1 MTTDFRLPTEDR
13 NMEHNSTFPIKQNEL
28 NALRDEATSYIK
40 SVQWEQGQRAKN
52 KENNGKDESILL
64 YLSRAQGGNG
74 GIEVTSVSKT
84 ILALKKRLLP
94 GSVAIPIHLN
104 ETLFAV
110 QEGLALGIWI
120 KDSYYDASG
129 LSSLSERKSVLDNA
143 GKREYESKMHTATA
157 FMLFATAYNI
167 LHNLIPHASDDLS
180 VMKNKFAGI
189 PEVSFISP
197 LKGIA
202 CTLYYYDKYLSHPD
216 IVKTDKDVIDFTVV
230 YFEALI
236 DEIQLRKNSLE
247 YTETILDRTYKLESR
262 GVGTDFAVSGW
273 ENVFQ
278 GAAKSVEFNK
288 IKFEQIVGNRDA
300 KHFARRLTERML
312 SYDFA
317 AQKNP
322 FQELGGFMPV
332 FMGYGIPGT
341 GKSMLIAAI
350 ATRLKEHCDN
360 LDIPF
365 LFHPMPDTLIST
377 FQGGSAEKMVEW
389 MKPLQD
395 PTRLIFAPIDDAEN
409 NLQERTTQGVSA
421 GVKEVI
427 GVFLRY
433 TEGAYAV
440 NYGNSSIGLFTNLPE
455 MLDKAVIS
463 RVQGRFKIDG
473 ARTEHDF
480 LDQDHLW
487 WRKLDDTMPD
497 FINMQGPENYSYLQ
511 DQGLAKNMGE
521 ILKVS
526 DKPSEERVLEAYDK
540 IEKHFKTNQHLFYAN
555 LYKEIQKIFPFF
567 SSRDVRNI
575 QSAIS
580 LRLTDFDLEEDW
592 FENPEI
598 YFKKDY
604 DTKFNMLQE
613 LMRVNMKGL
622 DFSEIRRQEVV
633 RYLDN
638 VATIADTDFKRKV
651 DARINQLNIDLEAK
665 KKFDKAN

>member
-1 MTTDFRLPTEDR
+1 
-13 NMEHNSTFPIKQNEL
+13 MEHNSTFPIKKSEL
-28 NALRDEATSYIK
+28 DVLRDEASSYLK
-40 SVQWEQGQRAKN
+40 SISWEQGARAKN
-52 KENNGKDESILL
+52 KDKDAQDESILL
-64 YLSRAQGGNG
+64 YLSKANNG
-74 GIEVTSVSKT
+74 SSASITSVSKT

-94 GSVAIPIHLN
+94 DSVAIPIMLN
-104 ETLFAV
+104 QTLYAV
-110 QEGLALGIWI
+110 QEGLTLGIWI

-129 LSSLSERKSVLDNA
+129 LSSLNERKSALDND
-143 GKREYESKMHTATA
+143 GRREYESKMQTASA
-157 FMLFATAYNI
+157 FMLFASGYKI
-167 LHNLIPHASDDLS
+167 LHLLKPHASDDLS
-180 VMKNKFAGI
+180 VMKQKFAGI
-189 PEVSFISP
+189 PEVSLLSP
-197 LKGIA
+197 LKSVSCA
-202 CTLYYYDKYLSHPD
+202 LFYYDKYLAHPD
-216 IVKTDKDVIDFTVV
+216 IVKSDKDVADFTVV
-230 YFEALI
+230 YFEALLA
-236 DEIQLRKNSLE
+236 EISLRRSSLE
-247 YTETILDRTYKLESR
+247 YTETIVDRTYKLENS
-262 GVGTDFAVSGW
+262 DFAISGW
-273 ENVFQ
+273 ENTFQ
-278 GAAKSVEFNK
+278 GTAKSVEFNK
-288 IKFEQIVGNRDA
+288 IQFEQIVGNRDA

-312 SYDFA
+312 SYDFEA
-317 AQKNP
+317 KKNP

-377 FQGGSAEKMVEW
+377 FQGGSAEKMVDW
-389 MKPLQD
+389 MKPMQD
-395 PTRLIFAPIDDAEN
+395 PSKLIFAPIDDAEN
-409 NLQERTTQGVSA
+409 NLQERTAQGVSA

-473 ARTEHDF
+473 ARSEHDF

-487 WRKLDDTMPD
+487 WSKLDKTMPE
-497 FINMQGPENYSYLQ
+497 FVNMQGPADYKYLQ
-511 DQGLAKNMGE
+511 DQGLATNMGE
-521 ILKVS
+521 ILNVS
-526 DKPSEERVLEAYDK
+526 DKPTELRVLEAYDK
-540 IEKHFKTNQHLFYAN
+540 AETQHKTNSHQFYAT

-575 QSAIS
+575 QSAVS
-580 LRLTDFDLEEDW
+580 LRLTDFDLEQSW
-592 FENPEI
+592 FENPET

-604 DTKFNMLQE
+604 TTKFNMLQE
-613 LMRVNMKGL
+613 LMKSNMKGL
-622 DFSEIRRQEVV
+622 NFSEIRRQEVV

-651 DARINQLNIDLEAK
+651 DARINQLNIETKARDL
-665 KKFDKAN
+665 FSNGQ

>member
-1 MTTDFRLPTEDR
+1 
-13 NMEHNSTFPIKQNEL
+13 MEHNSTFPIKITEL
-28 NALRDEATSYIK
+28 DMLRDEASSYLK
-40 SVQWEQGQRAKN
+40 SIQWEQGQRAKN
-52 KENNGKDESILL
+52 KDKDAKDESILL
-64 YLSRAQGGNG
+64 YLSRANNG
-74 GIEVTSVSKT
+74 SNSAEITSVSKT

-94 GSVAIPIHLN
+94 DSVALPIYLN
-104 ETLFAV
+104 QTLYAV
-110 QEGLALGIWI
+110 QEGLAIGVWI
-120 KDSYYDASG
+120 KDSYYDSSG
-129 LSSLSERKSVLDNA
+129 LTSLNQNKSALDSL
-143 GKREYESKMHTATA
+143 GKREFESKMHTATA
-157 FMLFATAYNI
+157 FMLFASAYHI
-167 LHNLIPHASDDLS
+167 LHNLKPHASDDLS
-180 VMKNKFAGI
+180 VMKQKFAGI
-189 PEVSFISP
+189 PEVSLLSP
-197 LKGIA
+197 LKGIS
-202 CTLYYYDKYLSHPD
+202 CNLFYFDKYLGHPD
-216 IVKTDKDVIDFTVV
+216 IVKSDKDVIDFTVV

-236 DEIQLRKNSLE
+236 DEIQLRKSSLE
-247 YTETILDRTYKLESR
+247 YVETIEDRTYKLENSE
-262 GVGTDFAVSGW
+262 FAISGW
-273 ENVFQ
+273 SNVFS
-278 GAAKSVEFNK
+278 GTAKSIEFNK

-312 SYDFA
+312 SYDFIA
-317 AQKNP
+317 KKNP

-350 ATRLKEHCDN
+350 ATKLKEHCDT

-389 MKPLQD
+389 MKPMQD
-395 PTRLIFAPIDDAEN
+395 PTKLIFAPIDDAEN
-409 NLQERTTQGVSA
+409 NLQERTAQGVSA

-487 WRKLDDTMPD
+487 WSKLDKTMPD
-497 FINMQGPENYSYLQ
+497 FVNMSSPSDYQYLK
-511 DQGLAKNMGE
+511 DQGLAKNMGD
-521 ILKVS
+521 ILNSVE
-526 DKPSEERVLEAYDK
+526 KPSEERVLEAYNK
-540 IEKHFKTNQHLFYAN
+540 AEKLHKTDEHLFYAG

-575 QSAIS
+575 QSSIS
-580 LRLTDFDLEEDW
+580 LRLTDFDLEQDW
-592 FENPEI
+592 FDNPEI
-598 YFKKDY
+598 YFKQNY

-613 LMRVNMKGL
+613 LMKSNMKGL

-651 DARINQLNIDLEAK
+651 DARVNQLNIDMEARST
-665 KKFDKAN
+665 FDNGK

>member
-1 MTTDFRLPTEDR
+1 
-13 NMEHNSTFPIKQNEL
+13 MEHNSTFPIKQTEL
-28 NALRDEATSYIK
+28 DMLRDEASSYIK
-40 SVQWEQGQRAKN
+40 SIQWEQGERARN
-52 KENNGKDESILL
+52 KDKDAKDESILL
-64 YLSRAQGGNG
+64 YLSRAKGNG
-74 GIEVTSVSKT
+74 GTQITSVSKT
-84 ILALKKRLLP
+84 ALELKKRLLP
-94 GSVAIPIHLN
+94 ESVALPVRLN

-110 QEGLALGIWI
+110 QEGIGLGLWI
-120 KDSYYDASG
+120 RDSYYDASG
-129 LSSLSERKSVLDNA
+129 LSSLNENKAALDKA
-143 GKREYESKMHTATA
+143 GRREYESKMLTATA
-157 FMLFATAYNI
+157 FMLFALSYKI
-167 LHNLIPHASDDLS
+167 LHDLKPNASDDLS
-180 VMKNKFAGI
+180 VMKQKFAGI
-189 PEVSFISP
+189 PEVSFLTP
-197 LKGIA
+197 LKGISCA
-202 CTLYYYDKYLSHPD
+202 LFYYDKYLDHPEIIKSD
-216 IVKTDKDVIDFTVV
+216 DDVIDFTVV
-230 YFEALI
+230 YFMALI
-236 DEIQLRKNSLE
+236 DEIQLRKSTLE
-247 YTETILDRTYKLESR
+247 YTETIVDRAYKLENS
-262 GVGTDFAVSGW
+262 DFAVDGW
-273 ENVFQ
+273 SNVFQ
-278 GAAKSVEFNK
+278 GTAKSVEFNK
-288 IKFEQIVGNRDA
+288 IQFEQIVGNRDA

-312 SYDFA
+312 SYDFDT
-317 AQKNP
+317 QKNP
-322 FQELGGFMPV
+322 FQALGGFMPV

-350 ATRLKEHCDN
+350 ATRLKEHADN
-360 LDIPF
+360 LAIPF
-365 LFHPMPDTLIST
+365 LFHPMPDTIVST

-409 NLQERTTQGVSA
+409 NLQERTAQGVSA

-487 WRKLDDTMPD
+487 WRNLQETMPD
-497 FINMQGPENYSYLQ
+497 FVNMNNPEGYQYLA
-511 DQGLAKNMGE
+511 DQGLAKSMGD
-521 ILKVS
+521 IL
-526 DKPSEERVLEAYDK
+526 DTIERPTEERVHDTFDK
-540 IEKHFKTNQHLFYAN
+540 VEKLHQNDDHMFYAT

-580 LRLTDFDLEEDW
+580 LRLTDFDLEADW
-592 FENPEI
+592 FDNPET

-613 LMRVNMKGL
+613 LMKTNMKGL
-622 DFSEIRRQEVV
+622 NFSDIRRQEVI

-651 DARINQLNIDLEAK
+651 DARINQMNIEAEARDQFSNK
-665 KKFDKAN
+665 N

>member
-1 MTTDFRLPTEDR
+1 
-13 NMEHNSTFPIKQNEL
+13 MEHNSTFPIKQNEL
-28 NALRDEATSYIK
+28 DMLREEATSYLK
-40 SVQWEQGQRAKN
+40 SIQWEQGHRAKN
-52 KENNGKDESILL
+52 RDKEAKDDSILL
-64 YLSRAQGGNG
+64 YLSRAKGGNNAT
-74 GIEVTSVSKT
+74 EVTSVSKT

-94 GSVAIPIHLN
+94 ESVAIPLHLN
-104 ETLFAV
+104 QTLFAV
-110 QEGLALGIWI
+110 QEGLAMGIWI
-120 KDSYYDASG
+120 KDNYYDASG
-129 LSSLSERKSVLDNA
+129 LSSLSERKATLSSS
-143 GKREYESKMHTATA
+143 GKREFESKMHTATA
-157 FMLFATAYNI
+157 FMLFSTAYNV
-167 LHNLIPHASDDLS
+167 LYNLKPHASDDLS

-189 PEVSFISP
+189 PEVSLMSP

-202 CTLYYYDKYLSHPD
+202 CSLYYYDKYLGHPD
-216 IVKTDKDVIDFTVV
+216 VIGSDKDVIDFTVV

-236 DEIQLRKNSLE
+236 DEIQLRKSSLE
-247 YTETILDRTYKLESR
+247 YTETILDRTYKLENS
-262 GVGTDFAVSGW
+262 DFAVSGW
-273 ENVFQ
+273 ENVFA
-278 GAAKSVEFNK
+278 GTAKSMEFNK
-288 IKFEQIVGNRDA
+288 VRFEEIVGNRDA
-300 KHFARRLTERML
+300 KHFARRLTERLL
-312 SYDFA
+312 SYDFTA
-317 AQKNP
+317 KKNP

-350 ATRLKEHCDN
+350 ATRLKEHCNN

-389 MKPLQD
+389 MKPMQD

-409 NLQERTTQGVSA
+409 NLQERTAQGVSA

-487 WRKLDDTMPD
+487 WRNLEDTMPD
-497 FINMQGPENYSYLQ
+497 FINMSDPSNYEYLMS
-511 DQGLAKNMGE
+511 QGLAKHMGE
-521 ILKVS
+521 ILK
-526 DKPSEERVLEAYDK
+526 DIEKPSEERVLEVYDK
-540 IEKHFKTNQHLFYAN
+540 VEKAFKSDQHLFYAN
-555 LYKEIQKIFPFF
+555 LYKDMQKIFPFF

-575 QSAIS
+575 QSAIY
-580 LRLTDFDLEEDW
+580 LRLTDFDLEKNW
-592 FENPEI
+592 FENPEV
-598 YFKKDY
+598 YFNKDY
-604 DTKFNMLQE
+604 ETKFNMLQE
-613 LMRVNMKGL
+613 LMRANMEGL
-622 DFSEIRRQEVV
+622 NFSDIRRQEVV

-651 DARINQLNIDLEAK
+651 DSRVNQLNIETEARQQ
-665 KKFDKAN
+665 FDNEQR

>member
-1 MTTDFRLPTEDR
+1 
-13 NMEHNSTFPIKQNEL
+13 MEHNSTFPIKQTEL
-28 NALRDEATSYIK
+28 DMLRDEASGYLK
-40 SVQWEQGQRAKN
+40 SVQWEQSARAKN
-52 KENNGKDESILL
+52 KDKEAKDESILL
-64 YLSRAQGGNG
+64 FLSRANNG
-74 GIEVTSVSKT
+74 SATEITSVSKT

-94 GSVAIPIHLN
+94 DSVAIPISLN
-104 ETLFAV
+104 QTLYAV
-110 QEGLALGIWI
+110 QEGITLGIWV

-129 LSSLSERKSVLDNA
+129 LSSLNENKSALDSN
-143 GKREYESKMHTATA
+143 GKREFESKLLTATA
-157 FMLFATAYNI
+157 FMLFSTAYKI
-167 LHNLIPHASDDLS
+167 LNDLKPFASDDLS
-180 VMKNKFAGI
+180 VMKQKFAGI
-189 PEVSFISP
+189 PEVSLLSP
-197 LKGIA
+197 LKGIS
-202 CTLYYYDKYLSHPD
+202 CSLFYYDKYLAHPD
-216 IVKTDKDVIDFTVV
+216 IIKTDKDVIDFTVV

-236 DEIQLRKNSLE
+236 DEINLRKSSLE
-247 YTETILDRTYKLESR
+247 YTETITDRTYKLENS
-262 GVGTDFAVSGW
+262 DFAISGW
-273 ENVFQ
+273 ENTFAGTAV
-278 GAAKSVEFNK
+278 SVEFNK
-288 IKFEQIVGNRDA
+288 IQFEQIVGNKDA

-312 SYDFA
+312 SYDFE

-350 ATRLKEHCDN
+350 ATRLKEHCDH

-389 MKPLQD
+389 MKPMQD
-395 PTRLIFAPIDDAEN
+395 PTKLIFAPIDDAEN
-409 NLQERTTQGVSA
+409 NLQERTAQGVSA

-473 ARTEHDF
+473 ARTENDF
-480 LDQDHLW
+480 LDQDHIW
-487 WRKLDDTMPD
+487 WNKFKKTMPD
-497 FINMQGPENYSYLQ
+497 FVNMKDPSSYEYLH
-511 DQGLAKNMGE
+511 DQGFVKTMGDVLSSIE
-521 ILKVS
+521 
-526 DKPSEERVLEAYDK
+526 KPTEERVHEVYDK
-540 IEKHFKTNQHLFYAN
+540 VEKQYKTNEHMFFAS

-580 LRLTDFDLEEDW
+580 LRLTDFDLEDDW
-592 FENPEI
+592 FENSEI
-598 YFKKDY
+598 YLKKGY
-604 DTKFNMLQE
+604 ETKFNMLQE
-613 LMRVNMKGL
+613 LMKSNMKGL

-651 DARINQLNIDLEAK
+651 DARVNQLNIDLEARK
-665 KKFDKAN
+665 TFEN

>member
-1 MTTDFRLPTEDR
+1 M
-13 NMEHNSTFPIKQNEL
+13 NHNSTFPIKQNEL
-28 NALRDEATSYIK
+28 DMLRDEATGYLK
-40 SVQWEQGQRAKN
+40 SVQWEQSNKAKSRD
-52 KENNGKDESILL
+52 KDVKDESILL
-64 YLSRAQGGNG
+64 YLSKANNG
-74 GIEVTSVSKT
+74 SNVEITSISKT

-94 GSVAIPIHLN
+94 DSIAIPVHLN
-104 ETLFAV
+104 QTLFAV
-110 QEGLALGIWI
+110 QEGLTLGIWI

-129 LSSLSERKSVLDNA
+129 LSSLNELKSALNA
-143 GKREYESKMHTATA
+143 SGKREFESKLQTATA
-157 FMLFATAYNI
+157 FQLFATSYKI
-167 LHNLIPHASDDLS
+167 LHDLKPFASDDLS
-180 VMKNKFAGI
+180 VMKQKFAGI
-189 PEVSFISP
+189 PEVSLLSP

-202 CTLYYYDKYLSHPD
+202 CALFYFDKYLGHPE
-216 IVKTDKDVIDFTVV
+216 IIKTDKDVVDFTVV
-230 YFEALI
+230 YFEAFI
-236 DEIQLRKNSLE
+236 DEIQLRKSSLE
-247 YTETILDRTYKLESR
+247 YTETIVDRTYKLENS
-262 GVGTDFAVSGW
+262 DFAVAGW

-278 GAAKSVEFNK
+278 GSAKSIEFNK
-288 IKFEQIVGNRDA
+288 VQFEQIVGNKDA

-312 SYDFA
+312 SYDFE

-350 ATRLKEHCDN
+350 ATRLKEHCEH

-389 MKPLQD
+389 MKPMQD
-395 PTRLIFAPIDDAEN
+395 PTKIIFAPIDDAEN
-409 NLQERTTQGVSA
+409 NLQERTAQGVSA

-440 NYGNSSIGLFTNLPE
+440 NYGNSSVGLFTNLPE
-455 MLDKAVIS
+455 MLDKAVLS
-463 RVQGRFKIDG
+463 RIQGRFKIDG

-480 LDQDHLW
+480 LDQDYIW
-487 WRKLDDTMPD
+487 WKKFEKTIPD
-497 FINMQGPENYSYLQ
+497 FVNMQNPSNYDFLK
-511 DQGLAKNMGE
+511 DQGVTKSMGE
-521 ILKVS
+521 ILNAVE
-526 DKPSEERVLEAYDK
+526 KPSEERVLEAYDK
-540 IEKHFKTNQHLFYAN
+540 ATLKHKTNEHEFFAT

-580 LRLTDFDLEEDW
+580 LRLTDFDLEPNW
-592 FENPEI
+592 FEKPEI
-598 YFKKDY
+598 YFKQNY
-604 DTKFNMLQE
+604 ETKFHMLQE
-613 LMRVNMKGL
+613 LMKANMKGL

-651 DARINQLNIDLEAK
+651 DERVNQLNIDLEARRN
-665 KKFDKAN
+665 FEDGN

>member
-1 MTTDFRLPTEDR
+1 
-13 NMEHNSTFPIKQNEL
+13 MEHNSTFPIKQNEL
-28 NALRDEATSYIK
+28 DMLRDEATSYIK

-52 KENNGKDESILL
+52 KDKDAKDESILL
-64 YLSRAQGGNG
+64 YLSRAKGNG
-74 GIEVTSVSKT
+74 GAEITSVSKT
-84 ILALKKRLLP
+84 ILELKKRLLP
-94 GSVAIPIHLN
+94 ESIAIPIHLN
-104 ETLFAV
+104 QTLYAV
-110 QEGLALGIWI
+110 QEGIALGIWI

-129 LSSLSERKSVLDNA
+129 LSSLAENKSALDNS
-143 GKREYESKMHTATA
+143 GKREYESKMQTATA
-157 FMLFATAYNI
+157 FMLFSTAYKV
-167 LHNLIPHASDDLS
+167 LHDLKTLASDDLS

-189 PEVSFISP
+189 PEVSLMTP
-197 LKGIA
+197 LKGISCA
-202 CTLYYYDKYLSHPD
+202 LFYYDKYLGHPE
-216 IVKTDKDVIDFTVV
+216 IVKSDKDVVDFTVV

-236 DEIQLRKNSLE
+236 AEIQMRKSSLE
-247 YTETILDRTYKLESR
+247 YTETILDRTYKLEKSE
-262 GVGTDFAVSGW
+262 FAISGW
-273 ENVFQ
+273 DNIFQ

-288 IKFEQIVGNRDA
+288 IQFEQIVGNRDA

-312 SYDFA
+312 SYDFIA
-317 AQKNP
+317 KKNP

-377 FQGGSAEKMVEW
+377 FQGGSAEKMVDW

-395 PTRLIFAPIDDAEN
+395 PSKLIFAPIDDAEN
-409 NLQERTTQGVSA
+409 NLQERTAQGVSA

-487 WRKLDDTMPD
+487 WRKLEDTMPD
-497 FINMQGPENYSYLQ
+497 FVNMQGPENYSYLQ

-526 DKPSEERVLEAYDK
+526 DKPTEERVLEVYDRV
-540 IEKHFKTNQHLFYAN
+540 EQSFKANQHLFYAN
-555 LYKEIQKIFPFF
+555 LYKDIQKIFPFF

-575 QSAIS
+575 QSAVS

-592 FENPEI
+592 FENPEL

-613 LMRVNMKGL
+613 LMRSNMKGL

-651 DARINQLNIDLEAK
+651 DARVNQLNIDREAREQ
-665 KKFDKAN
+665 FGNN

>member
-1 MTTDFRLPTEDR
+1 
-13 NMEHNSTFPIKQNEL
+13 MEHNSTFPIKQTEL
-28 NALRDEATSYIK
+28 DMLREEATSYLK
-40 SVQWEQGQRAKN
+40 SVQWEQGQRARN
-52 KENNGKDESILL
+52 KDKDSKDDSILF
-64 YLSRAQGGNG
+64 YLSRANNG
-74 GIEVTSVSKT
+74 TNAVEITSVSKT

-94 GSVAIPIHLN
+94 ESVAIPLLLN
-104 ETLFAV
+104 QTLYAV
-110 QEGLALGIWI
+110 QEGITLGIWV

-129 LSSLSERKSVLDNA
+129 LSSLTERKSVLDNS
-143 GKREYESKMHTATA
+143 GKREYESKMQTATA
-157 FMLFATAYNI
+157 FMLFSIAYNI
-167 LHNLIPHASDDLS
+167 LHNLKTVASDDLS
-180 VMKNKFAGI
+180 VMKQKFAGI
-189 PEVSFISP
+189 PEVSLMSP
-197 LKGIA
+197 LKGISCA
-202 CTLYYYDKYLSHPD
+202 LFYYDKYLGHQD
-216 IVKTDKDVIDFTVV
+216 IIKSDKDVADFTVV

-236 DEIQLRKNSLE
+236 DEIQIRKSTLE
-247 YTETILDRTYKLESR
+247 YQETILDRTYKLEKSE
-262 GVGTDFAVSGW
+262 FAISGW
-273 ENVFQ
+273 DNVFS
-278 GAAKSVEFNK
+278 GTAKSIEFNK
-288 IKFEQIVGNRDA
+288 IQFEQIVGNRDA

-312 SYDFA
+312 SYDFTA
-317 AQKNP
+317 KKNP

-350 ATRLKEHCDN
+350 ATKLKEHCDN

-395 PTRLIFAPIDDAEN
+395 PSKLIFAPIDDAEN
-409 NLQERTTQGVSA
+409 NLQERTEQGVSA

-480 LDQDHLW
+480 LDQDYIW
-487 WRKLDDTMPD
+487 WKKFEKTMPS
-497 FINMQGPENYSYLQ
+497 FVNMNNPEAYKYLG
-511 DQGLAKNMGE
+511 DQVLAKNMGD
-521 ILKVS
+521 ILKAVE
-526 DKPSEERVLEAYDK
+526 KPSEERVLETF
-540 IEKHFKTNQHLFYAN
+540 EKVEKQHREEDHMFYAS

-592 FENPEI
+592 FQNPDK

-604 DTKFNMLQE
+604 ETKFNMLQE
-613 LMRVNMKGL
+613 LMKANMKGL
-622 DFSEIRRQEVV
+622 NFSDIRKQEVI

-651 DARINQLNIDLEAK
+651 DARIDQLKIETEARE
-665 KKFDKAN
+665 KFDD

>member
-1 MTTDFRLPTEDR
+1 
-13 NMEHNSTFPIKQNEL
+13 MEHNSTFPIKQSEL
-28 NALRDEATSYIK
+28 DMLRDEATSYLK

-52 KENNGKDESILL
+52 KDKDAKDESILL
-64 YLSRAQGGNG
+64 YLSRANNG
-74 GIEVTSVSKT
+74 TNTSEITSVSKT
-84 ILALKKRLLP
+84 ILELKKRLLP
-94 GSVAIPIHLN
+94 ESIAIPVLLN
-104 ETLFAV
+104 QTLFAV
-110 QEGLALGIWI
+110 QEGITLGIWI

-129 LSSLSERKSVLDNA
+129 LSSLNERKSTLDDS
-143 GKREYESKMHTATA
+143 GKREYESKMHTSTA
-157 FMLFATAYNI
+157 FMLFSTAYNI
-167 LHNLIPHASDDLS
+167 LHNLKNVASDDLS
-180 VMKNKFAGI
+180 VMKQKFAGI
-189 PEVSFISP
+189 PEVSFMSP

-202 CTLYYYDKYLSHPD
+202 CMLFYYDKYLSHPD
-216 IVKTDKDVIDFTVV
+216 IIKSDKDVADFTVV

-236 DEIQLRKNSLE
+236 AEIQMRKSSLE
-247 YTETILDRTYKLESR
+247 YQETILDRTYKLEKSE
-262 GVGTDFAVSGW
+262 FAISGW
-273 ENVFQ
+273 NNVFA

-288 IKFEQIVGNRDA
+288 IRFEQIVGNRDA
-300 KHFARRLTERML
+300 KHFARRLTERLL
-312 SYDFA
+312 SYDFTA
-317 AQKNP
+317 KKNP

-350 ATRLKEHCDN
+350 ATRLKEHCDT
-360 LDIPF
+360 LEIPF

-395 PTRLIFAPIDDAEN
+395 PSKLIFAPIDDAEN
-409 NLQERTTQGVSA
+409 NLQERTAQGVSA

-497 FINMQGPENYSYLQ
+497 FVNMKNPDNYQYLQ

-521 ILKVS
+521 ILNKV
-526 DKPSEERVLEAYDK
+526 DKPSEERVHAIYDK
-540 IEKHFKTNQHLFYAN
+540 VEKQFKTSEHLFYAN
-555 LYKEIQKIFPFF
+555 LYKDMQKVFPFF

-580 LRLTDFDLEEDW
+580 LRLTDFDLEQSW
-592 FENPEI
+592 FENPEV

-604 DTKFNMLQE
+604 LTKFNMLQE
-613 LMRVNMKGL
+613 LMRANMKGL

-633 RYLDN
+633 RYIDN

-651 DARINQLNIDLEAK
+651 DARVDQLHIETEARE
-665 KKFDKAN
+665 KFDKEFDD

>member
-1 MTTDFRLPTEDR
+1 
-13 NMEHNSTFPIKQNEL
+13 MEHNSTFPIKHSEL
-28 NALRDEATSYIK
+28 DMLRDEAASYLK
-40 SVQWEQGQRAKN
+40 SVQWEQGARAKS
-52 KENNGKDESILL
+52 KEKDAKDESILL
-64 YLSRAQGGNG
+64 YLSRANNG
-74 GIEVTSVSKT
+74 SNSTEITSVSKT

-94 GSVAIPIHLN
+94 DSVAIPIYLN
-104 ETLFAV
+104 QTLYAV
-110 QEGLALGIWI
+110 QEGITLGIWI

-129 LSSLSERKSVLDNA
+129 LSNLNENKSALDNN
-143 GKREYESKMHTATA
+143 GKRAFESKMHTATA
-157 FMLFATAYNI
+157 FMLFAKAYKI
-167 LHNLIPHASDDLS
+167 LHDLKPHASDDLS
-180 VMKNKFAGI
+180 VMKQKFAGI
-189 PEVSFISP
+189 PEVSLMSP
-197 LKGIA
+197 LKGIS
-202 CTLYYYDKYLSHPD
+202 CNLYYYDKYLGHPE

-236 DEIQLRKNSLE
+236 DEIQLRKSSLE
-247 YTETILDRTYKLESR
+247 YTETIEDRTYKLEKSE
-262 GVGTDFAVSGW
+262 FAVSGW
-273 ENVFQ
+273 SNLFS
-278 GAAKSVEFNK
+278 GAAKSIEFNK

-312 SYDFA
+312 SYDFTA
-317 AQKNP
+317 KKNP

-350 ATRLKEHCDN
+350 ATRLKEHCGN

-395 PTRLIFAPIDDAEN
+395 PSKLIFAPIDDAEN
-409 NLQERTTQGVSA
+409 NLQERTVQGVSA

-473 ARTEHDF
+473 ARTENDF

-487 WRKLDDTMPD
+487 WRKLQETMPD
-497 FINMQGPENYSYLQ
+497 FVNMLDPANYKYLQ

-521 ILKVS
+521 ILNVS
-526 DKPSEERVLEAYDK
+526 NKPTEERVHEVYDK
-540 IEKHFKTNQHLFYAN
+540 VEKQFETNEHLFYAN
-555 LYKEIQKIFPFF
+555 LYKDMQKAFPFF

-575 QSAIS
+575 QSAVS
-580 LRLTDFDLEEDW
+580 LRLTDFDLENDW
-592 FENPEI
+592 FDNPEI
-598 YFKKDY
+598 YFKQNY
-604 DTKFNMLQE
+604 ETKFGMLQE
-613 LMRVNMKGL
+613 LMKSNMKGL

-651 DARINQLNIDLEAK
+651 DGRVNQLNIESEARK
-665 KKFDKAN
+665 QFGSEG

>member
-1 MTTDFRLPTEDR
+1 
-13 NMEHNSTFPIKQNEL
+13 MEHNSTFPIKQNEL
-28 NALRDEATSYIK
+28 DLLRDEASGYLK
-40 SVQWEQGQRAKN
+40 SVQWEQGQRAKS
-52 KENNGKDESILL
+52 KDKDAKQESILL
-64 YLSRAQGGNG
+64 YLSRANNG
-74 GIEVTSVSKT
+74 SGSVEVTSVSKT

-94 GSVAIPIHLN
+94 DSIAIPLQLN
-104 ETLFAV
+104 QTLYAV

-120 KDSYYDASG
+120 KDSYYDSSG
-129 LSSLSERKSVLDNA
+129 LSGLHERRSALDSN
-143 GKREYESKMHTATA
+143 GKREYESKMQTATA
-157 FMLFATAYNI
+157 FMLFASAYTI
-167 LHNLIPHASDDLS
+167 LHNLKPHASDDLS
-180 VMKNKFAGI
+180 VMKQKFAGI

-197 LKGIA
+197 LKGTA
-202 CTLYYYDKYLSHPD
+202 CSLFYFDKYLGHPD
-216 IVKTDKDVIDFTVV
+216 IIKRDKDVVDFTVV

-236 DEIQLRKNSLE
+236 DEIQLRKSSLE
-247 YTETILDRTYKLESR
+247 YVETIEDRTYKLENSE
-262 GVGTDFAVSGW
+262 FAISGW
-273 ENVFQ
+273 NNVFS
-278 GAAKSVEFNK
+278 GTAKSIEFNK
-288 IKFEQIVGNRDA
+288 IQFEQIVGNRDA

-312 SYDFA
+312 SYDFEA
-317 AQKNP
+317 KKNP

-350 ATRLKEHCDN
+350 ATRLKEHCDQ
-360 LDIPF
+360 LEIPF

-389 MKPLQD
+389 MKPMQD
-395 PTRLIFAPIDDAEN
+395 PSKLIFAPIDDAEN
-409 NLQERTTQGVSA
+409 NLQERTAQGVSA

-473 ARTEHDF
+473 ARTAHDF

-487 WRKLDDTMPD
+487 WRKLQETMPD
-497 FINMQGPENYSYLQ
+497 FVNMKPPSNYTFLQ
-511 DQGLAKNMGE
+511 DQGLAKNMGD
-521 ILKVS
+521 ILSSVE
-526 DKPSEERVLEAYDK
+526 KPSEARVLEAYDK
-540 IEKHFKTNQHLFYAN
+540 AEKRHKTNEHQFFSN
-555 LYKEIQKIFPFF
+555 LYLEIQKIFPFF

-580 LRLTDFDLEEDW
+580 LRLTDFDLEQDW
-592 FENPEI
+592 FDNPEV
-598 YFKKDY
+598 YFKQNY
-604 DTKFNMLQE
+604 ETKFNMLQE
-613 LMRVNMKGL
+613 LMKANMKGL

-651 DARINQLNIDLEAK
+651 DARVNQMNIDL
-665 KKFDKAN
+665 KARETFGKSQ

>member
-1 MTTDFRLPTEDR
+1 
-13 NMEHNSTFPIKQNEL
+13 
-28 NALRDEATSYIK
+28 
-40 SVQWEQGQRAKN
+40 
-52 KENNGKDESILL
+52 
-64 YLSRAQGGNG
+64 
-74 GIEVTSVSKT
+74 
-84 ILALKKRLLP
+84 
-94 GSVAIPIHLN
+94 
-104 ETLFAV
+104 
-110 QEGLALGIWI
+110 
-120 KDSYYDASG
+120 
-129 LSSLSERKSVLDNA
+129 
-143 GKREYESKMHTATA
+143 
-157 FMLFATAYNI
+157 
-167 LHNLIPHASDDLS
+167 
-180 VMKNKFAGI
+180 
-189 PEVSFISP
+189 
-197 LKGIA
+197 
-202 CTLYYYDKYLSHPD
+202 
-216 IVKTDKDVIDFTVV
+216 KDVVDFTVV
-230 YFEALI
+230 FFEALI
-236 DEIQLRKNSLE
+236 TEIQLRKSSLE
-247 YTETILDRTYKLESR
+247 YTETITDRTYKLENSE
-262 GVGTDFAVSGW
+262 FAVSGW

-278 GAAKSVEFNK
+278 GTAKSVEFNK
-288 IKFEQIVGNRDA
+288 IQFEQIVGNRDA

-312 SYDFA
+312 SYDFDA
-317 AQKNP
+317 KKNP

-350 ATRLKEHCDN
+350 ATRLKEHCDS

-395 PTRLIFAPIDDAEN
+395 PSKLIFAPIDDAEN
-409 NLQERTTQGVSA
+409 NLQERTAQGVSA

-487 WRKLDDTMPD
+487 WRKFDDTMPE
-497 FINMQGPENYSYLQ
+497 FVNMQGPENYSYLQ

-521 ILKVS
+521 ILKMT
-526 DKPSEERVLEAYDK
+526 DKPTEERVLEVYDRV
-540 IEKHFKTNQHLFYAN
+540 EQRFKTDQHLFFAT

-592 FENPEI
+592 FENPDL

-604 DTKFNMLQE
+604 ETKFNMLQE
-613 LMRVNMKGL
+613 LMRANMKGL
-622 DFSEIRRQEVV
+622 NFSEIRRQEVV

-651 DARINQLNIDLEAK
+651 DARVNQMNIETEAREQFGK
-665 KKFDKAN
+665 QE

>member
-1 MTTDFRLPTEDR
+1 
-13 NMEHNSTFPIKQNEL
+13 MEHNSTFPIKQNEL
-28 NALRDEATSYIK
+28 DVLRDEATDYIK
-40 SVQWEQGQRAKN
+40 SVQWEQGNKAKSRD
-52 KENNGKDESILL
+52 KDAKDDSILL
-64 YLSRAQGGNG
+64 YLSRANNG
-74 GIEVTSVSKT
+74 SDVEITSVSKT

-94 GSVAIPIHLN
+94 DSIAIPVHLN
-104 ETLFAV
+104 QTLFAV
-110 QEGLALGIWI
+110 QEGLTLGIWI

-129 LSSLSERKSVLDNA
+129 LSSLNERKSALDSS
-143 GKREYESKMHTATA
+143 GKREYESKLQTAAA
-157 FMLFATAYNI
+157 FQLFATSYKI
-167 LHNLIPHASDDLS
+167 LHDLKPFASDDLS
-180 VMKNKFAGI
+180 VMKQKFAGI
-189 PEVSFISP
+189 PEVSFLSP

-202 CTLYYYDKYLSHPD
+202 CSLFYYDKYLGHPE
-216 IVKTDKDVIDFTVV
+216 IVKSDKDVVDFTVV

-236 DEIQLRKNSLE
+236 DEIQLRKSSLE
-247 YTETILDRTYKLESR
+247 YTETITDRTYKLENS
-262 GVGTDFAVSGW
+262 DFAVSGW
-273 ENVFQ
+273 ENAFA
-278 GAAKSVEFNK
+278 GTAKSVAFNK
-288 IKFEQIVGNRDA
+288 IKFEQIVGNKDA

-312 SYDFA
+312 SYDFE

-389 MKPLQD
+389 MKPMQD
-395 PTRLIFAPIDDAEN
+395 PTKIIFAPIDDAEN
-409 NLQERTTQGVSA
+409 NLQERTAQGVSA

-440 NYGNSSIGLFTNLPE
+440 NYGNSSVGLFTNLPE

-463 RVQGRFKIDG
+463 RIQGRFKIDG

-480 LDQDHLW
+480 LDQDYIW
-487 WRKLDDTMPD
+487 WKKFEKTIPD
-497 FINMQGPENYSYLQ
+497 FVNMQNPKNYDFLK
-511 DQGLAKNMGE
+511 DQGLTKSMGE
-521 ILKVS
+521 ILNAVE
-526 DKPSEERVLEAYDK
+526 KPSEERVLEAYDK
-540 IEKHFKTNQHLFYAN
+540 ASKMHNSNEHLFFAS

-580 LRLTDFDLEEDW
+580 LRLTDFDLEPDW
-592 FENPEI
+592 FQNPEA

-604 DTKFNMLQE
+604 KTKFNMLQE
-613 LMRVNMKGL
+613 LMKSNMKGL

-651 DARINQLNIDLEAK
+651 DVRVNQLNIDLQARK
-665 KKFDKAN
+665 SFDNGN

>member
-1 MTTDFRLPTEDR
+1 MQQ
-13 NMEHNSTFPIKQNEL
+13 NSTFPIKQNDL
-28 NALRDEATSYIK
+28 DMLRDEAASYLK
-40 SVQWEQGQRAKN
+40 SIQWEQGQRAKN
-52 KENNGKDESILL
+52 KDKDAKDDSILL
-64 YLSRAQGGNG
+64 YLSRANNG
-74 GIEVTSVSKT
+74 SNMAETTSVSKT
-84 ILALKKRLLP
+84 ILELKKRLLP
-94 GSVAIPIHLN
+94 DSIAIPVLLN
-104 ETLFAV
+104 QTLYAV
-110 QEGLALGIWI
+110 QEGLTLGIWI

-129 LSSLSERKSVLDNA
+129 LSSLNERKASLDSM

-157 FMLFATAYNI
+157 FMLFSAAYHI
-167 LHNLIPHASDDLS
+167 LHNLKPYASDDLS
-180 VMKNKFAGI
+180 VMKQKFAGI
-189 PEVSFISP
+189 PEVSLLSP
-197 LKGIA
+197 LKGVA
-202 CTLYYYDKYLSHPD
+202 CTLFYYDKYLGHPE
-216 IVKTDKDVIDFTVV
+216 IIKSDKDVADFTVV
-230 YFEALI
+230 FFEALI
-236 DEIQLRKNSLE
+236 DEIQMRKSTLE
-247 YTETILDRTYKLESR
+247 YQETIVDRTYKLEH
-262 GVGTDFAVSGW
+262 TEFAISGW
-273 ENVFQ
+273 NNVFA

-288 IKFEQIVGNRDA
+288 IKFEQIVGNKDA

-312 SYDFA
+312 SYDFTA
-317 AQKNP
+317 KKNP

-350 ATRLKEHCDN
+350 ATKLKEHCDH
-360 LDIPF
+360 LEIPF

-389 MKPLQD
+389 MKPMQD
-395 PTRLIFAPIDDAEN
+395 PSKLIFAPIDDAEN
-409 NLQERTTQGVSA
+409 NLQERTAQGVSA

-487 WRKLDDTMPD
+487 WRKLQNTMPD
-497 FINMQGPENYSYLQ
+497 FVNMKDPYHYNYLQ

-521 ILKVS
+521 ILSAV
-526 DKPSEERVLEAYDK
+526 DKPSEERVHAVYDQV
-540 IEKHFKTNQHLFYAN
+540 EKQFQTDEHQFYAH
-555 LYKEIQKIFPFF
+555 LYKEIQKVFPFF

-580 LRLTDFDLEEDW
+580 LRLTDFDLEPSW
-592 FENPEI
+592 FDNPEI
-598 YFKKDY
+598 YFKQTY
-604 DTKFNMLQE
+604 ETKFNMLQE
-613 LMRVNMKGL
+613 LMRANMKGL

-638 VATIADTDFKRKV
+638 VATIADTDFKRQV
-651 DARINQLNIDLEAK
+651 DSRVNQLHIELEAR
-665 KKFDKAN
+665 KKFEK

>member
-1 MTTDFRLPTEDR
+1 
-13 NMEHNSTFPIKQNEL
+13 MEHNSTFPIKQTEL
-28 NALRDEATSYIK
+28 DMLRDEASSYLK
-40 SVQWEQGQRAKN
+40 SVQWEQGSRAKN
-52 KENNGKDESILL
+52 KEKDAKDESILL
-64 YLSRAQGGNG
+64 YLSRANKGSSVT
-74 GIEVTSVSKT
+74 ITSVSKT

-94 GSVAIPIHLN
+94 DSIAIPKLLN
-104 ETLFAV
+104 ETLYAV
-110 QEGLALGIWI
+110 QEGLTLGIWI

-129 LSSLSERKSVLDNA
+129 LSSLNENKSALDTA
-143 GKREYESKMHTATA
+143 GKREFESKMHTATA
-157 FMLFATAYNI
+157 FMLFATAYKI
-167 LHNLIPHASDDLS
+167 LHDLKQHASDDLS
-180 VMKNKFAGI
+180 VMKQKFAGI
-189 PEVSFISP
+189 PEVSILSP
-197 LKGIA
+197 IKGIS
-202 CTLYYYDKYLSHPD
+202 CSLFYYDKYLGHPE
-216 IVKTDKDVIDFTVV
+216 IIKSDKDVIDFTVV

-236 DEIQLRKNSLE
+236 DEIQLRKSSLE
-247 YTETILDRTYKLESR
+247 YTETIEDRTYKLENSE
-262 GVGTDFAVSGW
+262 FAVSGW
-273 ENVFQ
+273 SNVFS
-278 GAAKSVEFNK
+278 GTAKSIEFNK
-288 IKFEQIVGNRDA
+288 IQFEQIVGNRDA

-312 SYDFA
+312 SYDFTA
-317 AQKNP
+317 KKNP

-360 LDIPF
+360 LEIPF

-395 PTRLIFAPIDDAEN
+395 PSKLIFAPIDDAEN
-409 NLQERTTQGVSA
+409 NLQERTAQGVSA

-473 ARTEHDF
+473 AKTEHDF

-487 WRKLDDTMPD
+487 WRKLDKTMPD
-497 FINMQGPENYSYLQ
+497 FVNMTSPSDYEFLK
-511 DQGLAKNMGE
+511 DQGLAKNMGD
-521 ILKVS
+521 ILS
-526 DKPSEERVLEAYDK
+526 SIEKPNEERVLEAYENA
-540 IEKHFKTNQHLFYAN
+540 EKLHKTSEHLFYAG

-592 FENPEI
+592 FDKPEV
-598 YFKKDY
+598 YFKQDY
-604 DTKFNMLQE
+604 ETKFNMLQE
-613 LMRVNMKGL
+613 LMRTNMKGL

-651 DARINQLNIDLEAK
+651 DVRVNQLNIETEARN
-665 KKFDKAN
+665 KFEHDN

>member
-1 MTTDFRLPTEDR
+1 
-13 NMEHNSTFPIKQNEL
+13 MEHNSTFPIKSKAL
-28 NALRDEATSYIK
+28 DMLRDEASSYLK
-40 SVQWEQGQRAKN
+40 SVQWQQGARAKN
-52 KENNGKDESILL
+52 RDKTAKDESILL
-64 YLSRAQGGNG
+64 YLSRANSGSGA
-74 GIEVTSVSKT
+74 VDLTSVSKT

-94 GSVAIPIHLN
+94 DSVALPIHLN
-104 ETLFAV
+104 HTLYAV
-110 QEGLALGIWI
+110 QEGIALGIWI

-129 LSSLSERKSVLDNA
+129 LSSLNENKSALDAN
-143 GKREYESKMHTATA
+143 GKREFESKMLTATA
-157 FMLFATAYNI
+157 FMLFAMAYKI
-167 LHNLIPHASDDLS
+167 IYELKPLSSDDLS
-180 VMKNKFAGI
+180 VMKQKFAGI
-189 PEVSFISP
+189 PEVSLLSP
-197 LKGIA
+197 IKGIS
-202 CTLYYYDKYLSHPD
+202 CCLFYYDKYLGHPEIIKSD
-216 IVKTDKDVIDFTVV
+216 ADVIDFTVV

-236 DEIQLRKNSLE
+236 DEIQLRKNTLE
-247 YTETILDRTYKLESR
+247 YTETITDRTYKLEKS
-262 GVGTDFAVSGW
+262 DFSISGW
-273 ENVFQ
+273 DNAFQ
-278 GAAKSVEFNK
+278 GTAKSVEFNK
-288 IKFEQIVGNRDA
+288 VKFEDIVGNRDA
-300 KHFARRLTERML
+300 KHFARRLTERLL
-312 SYDFA
+312 SYDFVA
-317 AQKNP
+317 KKNP

-350 ATRLKEHCDN
+350 ATRLKDYCDTM
-360 LDIPF
+360 DIPF

-395 PTRLIFAPIDDAEN
+395 PTKLIFAPIDDAEN
-409 NLQERTTQGVSA
+409 NLQERTSQGVSA

-473 ARTEHDF
+473 AKTAYDF

-487 WRKLDDTMPD
+487 WRKIEQTLPD
-497 FINMQGPENYSYLQ
+497 FINMQNPENYKYLAQ
-511 DQGLAKNMGE
+511 QGLAKNMGD
-521 ILKVS
+521 ILS
-526 DKPSEERVLEAYDK
+526 H
-540 IEKHFKTNQHLFYAN
+540 IEKPTEARVHEVYDNVEKQFKTNQHAFYAN
-555 LYKEIQKIFPFF
+555 LYKRIQEIFPFF

-580 LRLTDFDLEEDW
+580 LRLTDFDLETEW
-592 FENPEI
+592 FENPEL
-598 YFKKDY
+598 YFKKTY
-604 DTKFNMLQE
+604 NEKFNMLQE
-613 LMRVNMKGL
+613 LMRTNMKGM

-651 DARINQLNIDLEAK
+651 EARVNQIQVET
-665 KKFDKAN
+665 KAREHFEHGR

>member
-1 MTTDFRLPTEDR
+1 
-13 NMEHNSTFPIKQNEL
+13 MEHNSTFPIKQNEL
-28 NALRDEATSYIK
+28 DMLRDEATSYIK
-40 SVQWEQGQRAKN
+40 SVQWEQGQRAKH
-52 KENNGKDESILL
+52 KDKDAKDESILL
-64 YLSRAQGGNG
+64 YLSRAKGNG
-74 GIEVTSVSKT
+74 GAEVTSVSKT
-84 ILALKKRLLP
+84 ILELKKRLLP
-94 GSVAIPIHLN
+94 ESIAIPIHLN
-104 ETLFAV
+104 QTLYAV
-110 QEGLALGIWI
+110 QEGITLGIWI
-120 KDSYYDASG
+120 KDSFYDASG
-129 LSSLSERKSVLDNA
+129 LSSLSENKSALDNS
-143 GKREYESKMHTATA
+143 GKREYESKMQTATA
-157 FMLFATAYNI
+157 FMLFSTAYKI
-167 LHNLIPHASDDLS
+167 LHDLKTIASDDLS

-189 PEVSFISP
+189 PEVSLMSP
-197 LKGIA
+197 LKGISCA
-202 CTLYYYDKYLSHPD
+202 LFYYDKYLGHPE
-216 IVKTDKDVIDFTVV
+216 IVKSDKDVVDFTVV

-236 DEIQLRKNSLE
+236 AEIQMRKSSLE
-247 YTETILDRTYKLESR
+247 YTETILDRTYKLENS
-262 GVGTDFAVSGW
+262 DFAVSGW
-273 ENVFQ
+273 DNVFQ
-278 GAAKSVEFNK
+278 GAAKSIEFNK
-288 IKFEQIVGNRDA
+288 IQFEQIVGNRDA

-312 SYDFA
+312 SYDFTA
-317 AQKNP
+317 KKNP

-350 ATRLKEHCDN
+350 ATRLKEHCDH

-377 FQGGSAEKMVEW
+377 FQGGSAEKMVDW

-395 PTRLIFAPIDDAEN
+395 PSKLIFAPIDDAEN
-409 NLQERTTQGVSA
+409 NLQERTAQGVSA

-497 FINMQGPENYSYLQ
+497 FVNMQGPENYSYLQ

-526 DKPSEERVLEAYDK
+526 DKPTEERVLEVYDK
-540 IEKHFKTNQHLFYAN
+540 VEQSFKANQHLFYAN
-555 LYKEIQKIFPFF
+555 LYKEIQNIFPFF

-575 QSAIS
+575 QSAVS

-613 LMRVNMKGL
+613 LMRANMKGL

-651 DARINQLNIDLEAK
+651 ESRVNQLKIDTEAREQFGK
-665 KKFDKAN
+665 QN

>member
-1 MTTDFRLPTEDR
+1 
-13 NMEHNSTFPIKQNEL
+13 MEHNSTFPIKQNEL
-28 NALRDEATSYIK
+28 NMLRDEASGYLK
-40 SVQWEQGQRAKN
+40 SVQWEQGARARN
-52 KENNGKDESILL
+52 KDKDAKDSSILL
-64 YLSRAQGGNG
+64 YLSRANNG
-74 GIEVTSVSKT
+74 SSANITSVSKT

-94 GSVAIPIHLN
+94 DSIAIPINLN
-104 ETLFAV
+104 KTLYAV
-110 QEGLALGIWI
+110 QEGLTLGIWI
-120 KDSYYDASG
+120 KDSYNDASG
-129 LSSLSERKSVLDNA
+129 LSSLAERKSALDSN
-143 GKREYESKMHTATA
+143 GKREFESKMQTATA
-157 FMLFATAYNI
+157 FQLFATAYKI
-167 LHNLIPHASDDLS
+167 LHDLKPFASDDLS
-180 VMKNKFAGI
+180 VMKQKFAGI
-189 PEVSFISP
+189 PEVSLISP

-202 CTLYYYDKYLSHPD
+202 CKLFYYDKYLAHPD
-216 IVKTDKDVIDFTVV
+216 IIKTDKDVVDFTFV

-236 DEIQLRKNSLE
+236 DEINLRKSSLE
-247 YTETILDRTYKLESR
+247 YTETITDRTYKLEN
-262 GVGTDFAVSGW
+262 TDFAISGW
-273 ENVFQ
+273 ENSFAGTAV
-278 GAAKSVEFNK
+278 SVEFNK
-288 IKFEQIVGNRDA
+288 IQFEQIVGNKDA
-300 KHFARRLTERML
+300 KHFGRRLTERML
-312 SYDFA
+312 SYDFE

-350 ATRLKEHCDN
+350 ATRLKEHCDH

-389 MKPLQD
+389 MKPMQD
-395 PTRLIFAPIDDAEN
+395 PTKLIFAPIDDAEN
-409 NLQERTTQGVSA
+409 NLQERTAQGVSA

-473 ARTEHDF
+473 ARTENDF
-480 LDQDHLW
+480 LDQDYIW
-487 WRKLDDTMPD
+487 WKKFKKTMPD
-497 FINMQGPENYSYLQ
+497 FVNMENPSNYEYLA
-511 DQGLAKNMGE
+511 DQALTKTMGD
-521 ILKVS
+521 ILNQIK
-526 DKPSEERVLEAYDK
+526 KPTEERVLEAYDRAEQK
-540 IEKHFKTNQHLFYAN
+540 YKTNEHMFYAG
-555 LYKEIQKIFPFF
+555 LYKEIQKMFPFF

-580 LRLTDFDLEEDW
+580 LRLTDFDLEQDW

-604 DTKFNMLQE
+604 ETKFNMLQE
-613 LMRVNMKGL
+613 LMKANMKGL

-651 DARINQLNIDLEAK
+651 DSRINQMNIELEARQQ
-665 KKFDKAN
+665 FENGE

>member
-1 MTTDFRLPTEDR
+1 MQ
-13 NMEHNSTFPIKQNEL
+13 HNSTFPIKQNEL
-28 NALRDEATSYIK
+28 NMLRDEATSYLK
-40 SVQWEQGQRAKN
+40 SIQWEQSQRAKN
-52 KENNGKDESILL
+52 RDNDGKDESILL
-64 YLSRAQGGNG
+64 YLSRANNG
-74 GIEVTSVSKT
+74 SNVSVTSVSKT
-84 ILALKKRLLP
+84 ILALKRKLLP
-94 GSVAIPIHLN
+94 ESVAIPLFLN
-104 ETLFAV
+104 QTLFAV
-110 QEGLALGIWI
+110 QEGITLGIWV

-129 LSSLSERKSVLDNA
+129 LSTLAENKSALDNS
-143 GKREYESKMHTATA
+143 GKREYESKMLTATA
-157 FMLFATAYNI
+157 FMLFATAYKI
-167 LHNLIPHASDDLS
+167 LHDLKPHASDDLS
-180 VMKNKFAGI
+180 VMKQKFAGI
-189 PEVSFISP
+189 PEVSFLSP
-197 LKGIA
+197 LKGIS
-202 CTLYYYDKYLSHPD
+202 CQLFYYDKYLGHPD
-216 IVKTDKDVIDFTVV
+216 IIKTDKDVIDFTVV

-236 DEIQLRKNSLE
+236 DEIQLRKSTLE
-247 YTETILDRTYKLESR
+247 YTDTIEDRSFKLENS
-262 GVGTDFAVSGW
+262 DFTIDGW
-273 ENVFQ
+273 NNVFA
-278 GAAKSVEFNK
+278 GTAVSVEFNK
-288 IKFEQIVGNRDA
+288 IQFEQIVGNKDA
-300 KHFARRLTERML
+300 KHFARRLTERLL
-312 SYDFA
+312 SYDFEA
-317 AQKNP
+317 KKNP

-350 ATRLKEHCDN
+350 ATRLKEHSEN

-473 ARTEHDF
+473 ARNEKDF
-480 LDQDHLW
+480 VDQDYLW
-487 WRKLDDTMPD
+487 WRKLEDTMPD
-497 FINMQGPENYSYLQ
+497 FINMSNPGDYNYLDAQ
-511 DQGLAKNMGE
+511 KVAKNLGE
-521 ILKVS
+521 ILEKI
-526 DKPSEERVLEAYDK
+526 DKPTEERVLDTFDK
-540 IEKHFKTNQHLFYAN
+540 VSSKYKDDEHMFYAH
-555 LYKEIQKIFPFF
+555 LYTEIQKIFPFF

-575 QSAIS
+575 QKAVS
-580 LRLTDFDLEEDW
+580 LRLTDFDLEDDW
-592 FENPEI
+592 FNNPDV

-604 DTKFNMLQE
+604 DTKFGMLQE
-613 LMRVNMKGL
+613 LMRANMKGL
-622 DFSEIRRQEVV
+622 DFSDIRRQEVV

-651 DARINQLNIDLEAK
+651 DARINQLNIETEARERFGK
-665 KKFDKAN
+665 GN

>member
-1 MTTDFRLPTEDR
+1 MGKCPKDKRA
-13 NMEHNSTFPIKQNEL
+13 MEHNSTFPIKQNEL
-28 NALRDEATSYIK
+28 DMLRDEATSYLK
-40 SVQWEQGQRAKN
+40 SIQWEQGQRAKN
-52 KENNGKDESILL
+52 RENNGKDESILL
-64 YLSRAQGGNG
+64 YLSRANNG
-74 GIEVTSVSKT
+74 SNAAEITSVSKT

-94 GSVAIPIHLN
+94 DSVAIPLHLN
-104 ETLFAV
+104 QTLYAV

-129 LSSLSERKSVLDNA
+129 LSSLSENRSALDTS

-157 FMLFATAYNI
+157 FMLFATSYNI
-167 LHNLIPHASDDLS
+167 LHNLQGHASDDLS

-189 PEVSFISP
+189 PEVSLLSP

-202 CTLYYYDKYLSHPD
+202 CSLFYYDKYLNHPE
-216 IVKTDKDVIDFTVV
+216 IIASDKDVIDFTVV
-230 YFEALI
+230 YFSALI
-236 DEIQLRKNSLE
+236 DEIQLRKSTLE
-247 YTETILDRTYKLESR
+247 YTETITDRTYKLENS
-262 GVGTDFAVSGW
+262 DFAISGW
-273 ENVFQ
+273 DNVFS
-278 GAAKSVEFNK
+278 GETKSIEFNQ
-288 IKFEQIVGNRDA
+288 IQFEQIVGNRDA
-300 KHFARRLTERML
+300 KHFARRLTERLL
-312 SYDFA
+312 SYDFVA
-317 AQKNP
+317 KKNP

-350 ATRLKEHCDN
+350 ATKLKEHCDN

-377 FQGGSAEKMVEW
+377 FQGGSAEKMVAW
-389 MKPLQD
+389 MKPMQD
-395 PTRLIFAPIDDAEN
+395 PSKLIFAPIDDAEN
-409 NLQERTTQGVSA
+409 NLQERTAQGVSA

-473 ARTEHDF
+473 ARNEKDF
-480 LDQDHLW
+480 VDQDYLW
-487 WRKLDDTMPD
+487 WKKFENTMPD
-497 FINMQGPENYSYLQ
+497 FVNMSNPTDYTYLDAQ
-511 DQGLAKNMGE
+511 QVAKNLGD
-521 ILKVS
+521 IL
-526 DKPSEERVLEAYDK
+526 DKIENPSEERVLETFNK
-540 IEKHFKTNQHLFYAN
+540 VEKRYKESEHMFYAN
-555 LYKEIQKIFPFF
+555 LYTEIQKIFPFF

-580 LRLTDFDLEEDW
+580 LRLTDFDLEKDW
-592 FENPEI
+592 FDNPET

-604 DTKFNMLQE
+604 DTKFGMLQE
-613 LMRVNMKGL
+613 LMKANMKGL
-622 DFSEIRRQEVV
+622 NFSDIRRQEVI

-638 VATIADTDFKRKV
+638 VATIADTDFKRQV
-651 DARINQLNIDLEAK
+651 DKRVAQMNIDVKAREE
-665 KKFDKAN
+665 FDKQE

>member
-1 MTTDFRLPTEDR
+1 
-13 NMEHNSTFPIKQNEL
+13 MEHNSTFPIKQTEL
-28 NALRDEATSYIK
+28 DMLRDEATSYIK
-40 SVQWEQGQRAKN
+40 SIQWEQGERARN
-52 KENNGKDESILL
+52 KDKDAQDESILL
-64 YLSRAQGGNG
+64 YLSRAKGNSTSD
-74 GIEVTSVSKT
+74 ITSVSKT
-84 ILALKKRLLP
+84 ILELKKRLLP
-94 GSVAIPIHLN
+94 ESVALPIHLN
-104 ETLFAV
+104 NTLYAV
-110 QEGLALGIWI
+110 QEGIGLGLWI
-120 KDSYYDASG
+120 RDSYYDASG
-129 LSSLSERKSVLDNA
+129 LSSLQENKSALDSN
-143 GKREYESKMHTATA
+143 GKREYESKMHTASA
-157 FMLFATAYNI
+157 FMLFSLAYKI
-167 LHNLIPHASDDLS
+167 LHDLKPQASDDLS
-180 VMKNKFAGI
+180 VMKQKFAGI
-189 PEVSFISP
+189 PEISFLTP
-197 LKGIA
+197 LKGIS
-202 CTLYYYDKYLSHPD
+202 CSLFYYDKYLGHPEV
-216 IVKTDKDVIDFTVV
+216 IKSDKDVIDFTVV

-236 DEIQLRKNSLE
+236 SEIQLRKSTLE
-247 YTETILDRTYKLESR
+247 YTETLEDRSYKLENS
-262 GVGTDFAVSGW
+262 DFVIDGW
-273 ENVFQ
+273 SNTFQ
-278 GAAKSVEFNK
+278 GTAKSVEFNK
-288 IKFEQIVGNRDA
+288 IQFEQIVGNRDA

-312 SYDFA
+312 SYDFE

-395 PTRLIFAPIDDAEN
+395 PTKLIFAPIDDAEN
-409 NLQERTTQGVSA
+409 NLQERTAQGVSA

-440 NYGNSSIGLFTNLPE
+440 NYGNSSVGLFTNLPE

-473 ARTEHDF
+473 ARTAHDF
-480 LDQDHLW
+480 LDQDHIW
-487 WRKLDDTMPD
+487 WRKLQDTMPE
-497 FINMQGPENYSYLQ
+497 FINMNNPEGYQYLT
-511 DQGLAKNMGE
+511 DQGLAKSMGD
-521 ILKVS
+521 ILNTIE
-526 DKPSEERVLEAYDK
+526 KPSEERVHDTFDK
-540 IEKHFKTNQHLFYAN
+540 IEKQHQNEDHMFYAA

-580 LRLTDFDLEEDW
+580 LRLTDFDLEQDW
-592 FENPEI
+592 FDDPDK

-613 LMRVNMKGL
+613 LMKSNMKGL
-622 DFSEIRRQEVV
+622 NFSDIRRQEVI

-651 DARINQLNIDLEAK
+651 DARVNQLNIETEARSQFGK
-665 KKFDKAN
+665 SE

>member
-1 MTTDFRLPTEDR
+1 
-13 NMEHNSTFPIKQNEL
+13 MEHNTTFPIKQNEL
-28 NALRDEATSYIK
+28 DMLRDEATSYLK
-40 SVQWEQGQRAKN
+40 SVQWEQSQRAKN
-52 KENNGKDESILL
+52 KDKNANDASILL
-64 YLSRAQGGNG
+64 YLSRAKNG
-74 GIEVTSVSKT
+74 SNISTTSISKT

-94 GSVAIPIHLN
+94 ESVAIPIYLN
-104 ETLFAV
+104 QALYAI
-110 QEGLALGIWI
+110 QEGITLGIWV

-129 LSSLSERKSVLDNA
+129 LTTLNQNKSALDTN
-143 GKREYESKMHTATA
+143 GRREYESKMYTATA
-157 FMLFATAYNI
+157 FMLFASAYKI
-167 LHNLIPHASDDLS
+167 LHDLKPHASDDLS
-180 VMKNKFAGI
+180 VMKQKFAGI
-189 PEVSFISP
+189 PEVSLLSP
-197 LKGIA
+197 LKGIS
-202 CTLYYYDKYLSHPD
+202 CNLFYLDKYLAHPD
-216 IVKTDKDVIDFTVV
+216 IIKSDKDVVDFAVV

-236 DEIQLRKNSLE
+236 DEIQLRKSSLE
-247 YTETILDRTYKLESR
+247 YTETIVDRTYKLENS
-262 GVGTDFAVSGW
+262 DFAISGW
-273 ENVFQ
+273 DNMFQ
-278 GAAKSVEFNK
+278 GTAKSVAFNK
-288 IKFEQIVGNRDA
+288 IQFEQIVGNKDA

-312 SYDFA
+312 SYDFEVK
-317 AQKNP
+317 KNP

-350 ATRLKEHCDN
+350 ATRLKEHADH

-395 PTRLIFAPIDDAEN
+395 PTKLIFAPIDDAEN
-409 NLQERTTQGVSA
+409 NLQERTAQGVSA

-480 LDQDHLW
+480 VDQDYIW
-487 WRKLDDTMPD
+487 WRKMQNTMPD
-497 FINMQGPENYSYLQ
+497 FINMNDPKHYKYLS
-511 DQGLAKNMGE
+511 DQGLAKSMGE
-521 ILKVS
+521 ILQIV
-526 DKPSEERVLEAYDK
+526 DKPSEARVHETFDK
-540 IEKHFKTNQHLFYAN
+540 VEKMHKTNDHMFYAT

-580 LRLTDFDLEEDW
+580 LRLTDFDLEQDW
-592 FENPEI
+592 FENPEK

-604 DTKFNMLQE
+604 QTKFNMLQE
-613 LMRVNMKGL
+613 LMKANMKGL
-622 DFSEIRRQEVV
+622 NFSDIRRQEVI

-651 DARINQLNIDLEAK
+651 DARINQLNIET
-665 KKFDKAN
+665 KAREQFERKD

>member
-1 MTTDFRLPTEDR
+1 MQ
-13 NMEHNSTFPIKQNEL
+13 HNSTFPIKQNEL
-28 NALRDEATSYIK
+28 DMLRDEASGYLK
-40 SVQWEQGQRAKN
+40 SIQWEQSNRAKN
-52 KENNGKDESILL
+52 RDNDAKDSSILL
-64 YLSRAQGGNG
+64 YLSRANNG
-74 GIEVTSVSKT
+74 SNVEITSVSKT
-84 ILALKKRLLP
+84 ILGLKKRLLP
-94 GSVAIPIHLN
+94 DSIAIPVYLN
-104 ETLFAV
+104 QTLYAV
-110 QEGLALGIWI
+110 QEGITLGIWI

-129 LSSLSERKSVLDNA
+129 LSSLNERKSALDNSE
-143 GKREYESKMHTATA
+143 KRAYESKLQTATA
-157 FMLFATAYNI
+157 FQLFATSYKI
-167 LHNLIPHASDDLS
+167 LFDLKPLASDDLS
-180 VMKNKFAGI
+180 VMKQKFAGI
-189 PEVSFISP
+189 PEVSFTSP

-202 CTLYYYDKYLSHPD
+202 CALFYYDKYLGHPD

-230 YFEALI
+230 YFEAFI
-236 DEIQLRKNSLE
+236 DEIQLRKSTLE
-247 YTETILDRTYKLESR
+247 YTETITDRTYKLEK
-262 GVGTDFAVSGW
+262 TDFAVSGW
-273 ENVFQ
+273 ENVFS
-278 GAAKSVEFNK
+278 GTAKSIEFNK
-288 IKFEQIVGNRDA
+288 IQFEQIVGNKDA

-312 SYDFA
+312 SYDFEA
-317 AQKNP
+317 KKNP

-350 ATRLKEHCDN
+350 ATRLKEHADN

-389 MKPLQD
+389 MKPMQD
-395 PTRLIFAPIDDAEN
+395 PTKLIFAPIDDAEN
-409 NLQERTTQGVSA
+409 NLQERTAQGVSA

-473 ARTEHDF
+473 ARTENDF
-480 LDQDHLW
+480 IDQDYIW
-487 WRKLDDTMPD
+487 WKKFEKTMPD
-497 FINMQGPENYSYLQ
+497 FVNMQNPENYKFLK
-511 DQGLAKNMGE
+511 DQGLAKSMGDV
-521 ILKVS
+521 LGSVA
-526 DKPSEERVLEAYDK
+526 KPSEERVLEAYDK
-540 IEKHFKTNQHLFYAN
+540 AEKQHKTNSHLFFAS
-555 LYKEIQKIFPFF
+555 LYKEIQQIFPFF

-580 LRLTDFDLEEDW
+580 LRLTDFDLEPNW

-598 YFKKDY
+598 YFKKNY
-604 DTKFNMLQE
+604 ETKFNMLQE
-613 LMRVNMKGL
+613 LMKANMKGL

-651 DARINQLNIDLEAK
+651 DARVNQMNIDL
-665 KKFDKAN
+665 KARENFNSEQ

>member
-1 MTTDFRLPTEDR
+1 
-13 NMEHNSTFPIKQNEL
+13 MEHNSTFPIKQNEL
-28 NALRDEATSYIK
+28 DMLRDEATDYIK
-40 SVQWEQGQRAKN
+40 SIQWEQGNKAKSRE
-52 KENNGKDESILL
+52 KEAKDDSILL
-64 YLSRAQGGNG
+64 YLSRANNG
-74 GIEVTSVSKT
+74 SNVSITSVSKT

-94 GSVAIPIHLN
+94 DSIAIPVHLN
-104 ETLFAV
+104 QTLFAI
-110 QEGLALGIWI
+110 QEGLTLGIWI
-120 KDSYYDASG
+120 KDAFYDASG
-129 LSSLSERKSVLDNA
+129 LSSLNERKSALDNS
-143 GKREYESKMHTATA
+143 GKREFESKLQTATA
-157 FMLFATAYNI
+157 FQLFSTSYKI
-167 LHNLIPHASDDLS
+167 LHDLKPFASDDLS
-180 VMKNKFAGI
+180 VMKQKFAGI
-189 PEVSFISP
+189 PEVSLLSP

-202 CTLYYYDKYLSHPD
+202 CSLFYFDKYLSHPE
-216 IVKTDKDVIDFTVV
+216 IIKSDKDVVDFTVV

-236 DEIQLRKNSLE
+236 DEIQLRKSSLE
-247 YTETILDRTYKLESR
+247 YTETILDRTYKLENS
-262 GVGTDFAVSGW
+262 DFAISGW
-273 ENVFQ
+273 ENVFA
-278 GAAKSVEFNK
+278 GTAKSVEFNK
-288 IKFEQIVGNRDA
+288 VQFEQIVGNKDA

-312 SYDFA
+312 SYDFE

-389 MKPLQD
+389 MKPMQD
-395 PTRLIFAPIDDAEN
+395 PTKIIFAPIDDAEN
-409 NLQERTTQGVSA
+409 NLQERTAQGVSA

-440 NYGNSSIGLFTNLPE
+440 NYGNSSVGLFTNLPE

-473 ARTEHDF
+473 ARTAHDF
-480 LDQDHLW
+480 LDQDYIW
-487 WRKLDDTMPD
+487 WKKFEKTIPN
-497 FINMQGPENYSYLQ
+497 FVNMQNPTEYEFLK
-511 DQGLAKNMGE
+511 DQGLAKSMGD
-521 ILKVS
+521 ILNTIE
-526 DKPSEERVLEAYDK
+526 KPSEERVLEAYDRAAQ
-540 IEKHFKTNQHLFYAN
+540 KHKTNEHLFFAT

-580 LRLTDFDLEEDW
+580 LRLTDFDLEQDW
-592 FENPEI
+592 FDNPEV

-604 DTKFNMLQE
+604 ETKFNMLQE
-613 LMRVNMKGL
+613 LMKANMKGL

-651 DARINQLNIDLEAK
+651 DARVNQLNIDLEARRN
-665 KKFDKAN
+665 FENGN